1 MPTPALSLVL
11 ALATGSAHALR
22 PPPDYRQELHQAAAA
37 QIELL
42 AAQGRVEEAEDLGA
56 RFLRRVEPSAAV
68 HYELGLLQNRLG
80 DLDGAL
86 RHYSAAI
93 ALDPDHVAAR
103 YDRGE
108 LLLVRGQVE
117 EARADLER
125 AAALR
130 PDHWVVHF
138 RLAELAGERGDLDG
152 MEAHLMEAL
161 RHGFPLGTLVQ
172 DATWRRWAA
181 DPERGPIL
189 SRIIV
194 VYGDESLLDALRGGT
209 PEER

>member
-1 MPTPALSLVL
+1 V
-11 ALATGSAHALR
+11 GSAHALR
-22 PPPDYRQELHQAAAA
+22 PPPDYRQELALAAAA
-37 QIELL
+37 QIDTLI
-42 AAQGRVEEAEDLGA
+42 AQGQLKEAEDFGA

-80 DLDGAL
+80 NLDDAL
-86 RHYSAAI
+86 RHYDAAI
-93 ALDPDHVAAR
+93 DLDPDHAAAR

-108 LLLVRGQVE
+108 LLLARGAVE
-117 EARADLER
+117 KATADMER

-138 RLAELAGERGDLDG
+138 RLAELAGERSDLDA
-152 MEAHLMEAL
+152 MEGHLMEAL
-161 RHGFPLGTLVQ
+161 RHGFPLETLVR
-172 DATWRRWAA
+172 DATWRQWAA
-181 DPERGPIL
+181 DPARGAII

-194 VYGDESLLDALRGGT
+194 VYGDESLLDTLRGGT